1 MPHGFFTIEQWKP
14 PSRGAKP
21 AWVAV
26 LHLDASQSLSDAL
39 QAIEAR
45 GQAGFFRVIQT
56 QREVWA
62 EKVNRKLVLRK
73 WHAATPEE
81 LQGAADA
88 FVRDRG
94 VFNVAAAAKARARQ
108 KQAKKQRISEGEA

>member
-26 LHLDASQSLSDAL
+26 QHLDASQTLSDAL

-45 GQAGFFRVIQT
+45 AQRGFFRVVQT
-56 QREVWA
+56 QRQVWV
-62 EKVNRKLVLRK
+62 EKVKDKLVLRK
-73 WHAATPEE
+73 WHAASPEE
-81 LQGAADA
+81 LQRAADA

-94 VFNVAAAAKARARQ
+94 VFNVAAAAEARARQ
-108 KQAKKQRISEGEA
+108 KQAKKQRISEGEP